1 MGDFTEIRSR
11 RPEPQPPHAEVI
23 LRARRNLMR
32 AMETEESTQQ
42 SVSEAAGSSKSV
54 VTVGRFRR
62 RPGRV
67 TAGVSAACVAV
78 SVLVFAVGYDEMG
91 VPEHSQVVT
100 VGAARTLEQT
110 ADLVAATTDPI
121 ETGPIR
127 HLQFT
132 NLTDAGHPTY
142 DTFVRPDGTA
152 LVGKVG
158 GDLHETSGYLTTA
171 QLDGLAVGT
180 DGLRTQMLSL
190 SQQLGLGYIDEAP
203 DRALYRLATKLLP
216 DPAVTPE
223 VRAGIYRVL
232 AGLDLEAIQAR
243 DLGIGT
249 DRTGRPGYVL
259 EFTFEEGYVDR
270 MVIDSGTG
278 ALLSVETLDREGEVF
293 GGQVN
298 VFAEMVDRMPPAHP

>member
-11 RPEPQPPHAEVI
+11 RPEPQPPRDEVI
-23 LRARRNLMR
+23 LQARQNLMR
-32 AMETEESTQQ
+32 TIEIDESTQ
-42 SVSEAAGSSKSV
+42 SSAFEATGSPT
-54 VTVGRFRR
+54 TVAKPGWLRR

-67 TAGVSAACVAV
+67 TAAVSAACVAV
-78 SVLVFAVGYDEMG
+78 SVLVFAAGYDHMG
-91 VPEHSQVVT
+91 VPDQSQVVI
-100 VGAARTLEQT
+100 VGAARTLEQS
-110 ADLVAATTDPI
+110 AALVAATTEPI
-121 ETGPIR
+121 EAGPVR

-132 NLTDAGHPTY
+132 NLTDADHPTY

-152 LVGKVG
+152 LVGKIG
-158 GDLHETSGYLTTA
+158 GDLHETSGYLTSA
-171 QLDGLAVGT
+171 QLAGLPA
-180 DGLRTQMLSL
+180 DPYQLRTQMLSL
-190 SQQLGLGYIDEAP
+190 SRQLGLGYTDEAP

-223 VRAGIYRVL
+223 VKAGIYRVL
-232 AGLDLEAIQAR
+232 AGLDLDAIRAR

-249 DRTGRPGYVL
+249 DRTGRPGYVV

-278 ALLSVETLDREGEVF
+278 ALISVETVDRDGKLF

-298 VFAEMVDRMPPAHP
+298 AFAEMVDQMPPAHP

>member
-11 RPEPQPPHAEVI
+11 RPEPQPPRDEVV
-23 LRARRNLMR
+23 LRARRDLMR
-32 AMETEESTQQ
+32 TLSTQR
-42 SVSEAAGSSKSV
+42 SVSEATASPTTV
-54 VTVGRFRR
+54 VPLSRFRR

-67 TAGVSAACVAV
+67 TAVVSAACIAI
-78 SVLVFAVGYDEMG
+78 SAMVLVVGYDRMS
-91 VPEHSQVVT
+91 VPEQSQVVA
-100 VGAARTLEQT
+100 VAAAHTLQQT
-110 ADLVAATTDPI
+110 ADLVAATPEPI
-121 ETGPIR
+121 GTGPIR
-127 HLQFT
+127 HLRFT
-132 NLTDAGHPTY
+132 NLTDAGNPAY

-158 GDLHETSGYLTTA
+158 GNLHETSGYLTNV
-171 QLDGLAVGT
+171 QLAGLPA
-180 DGLRTQMLSL
+180 DPDQLRTQMLSL
-190 SQQLGLGYIDEAP
+190 SQQLGLGYDGEAP

-232 AGLDLEAIQAR
+232 AGLDLEAIRAR

-278 ALLSVETLDREGEVF
+278 ALLSVETLDRDGGVF

-298 VFAEMVDRMPPAHP
+298 VFAETVDRMPPAHP

>member
-11 RPEPQPPHAEVI
+11 RPEPQPPGDEVI

-32 AMETEESTQQ
+32 TIEIEKSTQR
-42 SVSEAAGSSKSV
+42 SASEATGSSTTV
-54 VTVGRFRR
+54 VTLGRFRR

-67 TAGVSAACVAV
+67 TAVVSAACVAV
-78 SVLVFAVGYDEMG
+78 SVFVFAAGYDHMG
-91 VPEHSQVVT
+91 VPEQSQVVT

-110 ADLVAATTDPI
+110 ADLVAAMTEPI

-132 NLTDAGHPTY
+132 NLTDADHPTY

-158 GDLHETSGYLTTA
+158 GDLHETSGYLTSA
-171 QLDGLAVGT
+171 QLAGLPA
-180 DGLRTQMLSL
+180 DPYQLRTQMLSL
-190 SQQLGLGYIDEAP
+190 SQQLGLGYVDEAP

-223 VRAGIYRVL
+223 VKAGIYRVL
-232 AGLDLEAIQAR
+232 AGLDLEAIRAR

-270 MVIDSGTG
+270 MVIDSGSG
-278 ALLSVETLDREGEVF
+278 ALISVETLDRGGRFF

-298 VFAEMVDRMPPAHP
+298 VFAEMVDHMPPAHP